1 MQKYIKMAWR
11 NIWRNWRRTMIAA
24 AAIVLGLILLI
35 FMDAMIKGSDQA
47 MFGNAVRLY
56 GGNVQVHAPGF
67 RIRASRFPMIPL
79 KNTEEIMQAAL
90 AQPQVVSASRR
101 INTLGMV
108 SDLEGTF
115 PVTITGIQPA
125 VESPISLVAE
135 NITRGRFL
143 QDDDKNAI
151 IIGKGLA
158 DLLKVS
164 VGDRVT
170 LVGRRV
176 NEAMRQHSM
185 TIVGIFDLGL
195 AEAEKGMVFI
205 NLPDAQTLYNLR
217 RQETEVSITLQSIGL
232 EDSTKS
238 ALQASLPQYE
248 IDSWE
253 TLRPEIRRM
262 MDIKAAFSSIFGLV
276 VLLIASI
283 GILNLMLMAVFERT
297 REMGVLAALGLK
309 GRQIMVLFL
318 LEGIFIGFVGAVIG
332 CFLGWMAVLAVGQVG
347 INFSFASNVGEIGA
361 LLGDRIYPSISIADI
376 LGYGL
381 AVLVIAALA
390 SLYPALQASR
400 KEPAEALHYV

>member
-1 MQKYIKMAWR
+1 
-11 NIWRNWRRTMIAA
+11 MIAA

-135 NITRGRFL
+135 NIIRGRFL

>member
-67 RIRASRFPMIPL
+67 RIRASRFPIIPL

-332 CFLGWMAVLAVGQVG
+332 CFLGWIAVLAVGQVG

-361 LLGDRIYPSISIADI
+361 LLGDRIYPSIRIADI